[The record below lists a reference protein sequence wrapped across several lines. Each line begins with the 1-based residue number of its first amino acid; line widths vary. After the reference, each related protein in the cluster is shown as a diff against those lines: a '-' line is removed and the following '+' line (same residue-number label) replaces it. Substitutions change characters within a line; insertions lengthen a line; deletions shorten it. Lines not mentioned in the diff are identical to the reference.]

1 MVFAM
6 PLVQEALIGFGVVID
21 TDTGAVETHGIGG
34 QAVYAYPAL
43 EHSLVEAR
51 LGGFIAQHAQDIG
64 EAIIGAIG
72 VAQRQIKQRIEGH
85 GALRHPIAHRD
96 QAMVTLSQDMAQ
108 PEAHHSA
115 DTGALPS
122 AVGRD
127 MSINEVSDTHLFDDA
142 KHEGNTVDLFRVE
155 EDRRGREFPR
165 FSRWWDNKAHGTCGN
180 LLIALT
186 KYTLILALGCRLTI
200 LPQRA

>member
-1 MVFAM
+1 
-6 PLVQEALIGFGVVID
+6 
-21 TDTGAVETHGIGG
+21 
-34 QAVYAYPAL
+34 
-43 EHSLVEAR
+43 
-51 LGGFIAQHAQDIG
+51 
-64 EAIIGAIG
+64 
-72 VAQRQIKQRIEGH
+72 
-85 GALRHPIAHRD
+85 
-96 QAMVTLSQDMAQ
+96 MVTLSQDMAQ
-108 PEAHHSA
+108 PEAHHRA

-122 AVGRD
+122 ALGRD

-155 EDRRGREFPR
+155 EDRRGRELPR

-186 KYTLILALGCRLTI
+186 KYTLIFALGCRLTI